1 MSASSAAA
9 VALTPAAAAPRQR
22 RPLNKHHH
30 NVGTTG
36 GAHATRAVHAS
47 HARARPTS
55 SSSPS
60 SSISR
65 RTLALPPQALSEPEP
80 EVESAA
86 EKFVRESL
94 AAETLETTTE
104 SPEDVVAAL
113 EEEVARLAAREAG
126 PGAGRGVPFQ

>member
-9 VALTPAAAAPRQR
+9 VALTQAAAAPRQR
-22 RPLNKHHH
+22 RPLNKNHH
-30 NVGTTG
+30 NLCPR